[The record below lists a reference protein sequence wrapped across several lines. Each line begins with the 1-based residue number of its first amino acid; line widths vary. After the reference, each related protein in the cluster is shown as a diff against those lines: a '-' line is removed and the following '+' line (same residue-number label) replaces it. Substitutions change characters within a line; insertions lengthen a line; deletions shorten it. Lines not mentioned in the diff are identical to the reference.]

1 MIFLPKAQCWK
12 NSYKYYMKHLAK
24 VSDSQHK
31 SEKPRDN
38 KLSQKALRFAI
49 LPLKIFKKNNN
60 N

>member
-1 MIFLPKAQCWK
+1 
-12 NSYKYYMKHLAK
+12 MKHLAK